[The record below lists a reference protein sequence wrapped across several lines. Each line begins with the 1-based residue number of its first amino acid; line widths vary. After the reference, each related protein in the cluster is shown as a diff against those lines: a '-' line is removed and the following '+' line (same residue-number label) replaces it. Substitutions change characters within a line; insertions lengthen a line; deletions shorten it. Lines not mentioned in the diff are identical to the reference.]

1 MNTYRYTTGIFKIQ
15 KYTLHLWEY
24 LFKIPTGVGI
34 LVWVF
39 SQVFSQVFSWVS
51 LKILVGV
58 NTYTM
63 LYEGYLRITHGYTC
77 QVFWHQGGYLYLW
90 EYLWEIPVAG
100 IPAGNLWISAN
111 KHSKMEDLPPM

>member
-39 SQVFSQVFSWVS
+39 SRVFSQVS
-51 LKILVGV
+51 LKIPVGV

-63 LYEGYLRITHGYTC
+63 LYFNRMGMRRGTGAAFGEP
-77 QVFWHQGGYLYLW
+77 W
-90 EYLWEIPVAG
+90 EW
-100 IPAGNLWISAN
+100 
-111 KHSKMEDLPPM
+111 